1 VSKRSKEE
9 KLSKYEKD
17 YLERLAAKGKMKSMQ
32 REEPTISDE
41 ERTRKVQEA
50 EKIQI
55 KSAHQIQDAS
65 AAKIQSELDIKNKQE
80 FLENEVRTRNK
91 EVLSLIDELKVL
103 KIELDK
109 QPVKR
114 KVTKKK
120 ASPKR
125 KTSVKRKVTKKKA
138 SPKRKTSV
146 KRKVTKKKASPK
158 RRKNKRK

>member
-1 VSKRSKEE
+1 MSKRSKEE

-41 ERTRKVQEA
+41 ERTRKVKEA

-55 KSAHQIQDAS
+55 ESAHQIQEAS

-80 FLENEVRTRNK
+80 FLENEVRARNK

-120 ASPKR
+120 VAP
-125 KTSVKRKVTKKKA
+125 KRKVT
-138 SPKRKTSV
+138 
-146 KRKVTKKKASPK
+146 
-158 RRKNKRK
+158 

>member
-1 VSKRSKEE
+1 MSKRSKEE

-17 YLERLAAKGKMKSMQ
+17 YLERLAAKGKMKSIQ

-41 ERTRKVQEA
+41 ERTQKVQEA

-55 KSAHQIQDAS
+55 KSAQQVQEAS

-80 FLENEVRTRNK
+80 FLNK
-91 EVLSLIDELKVL
+91 EILSLIDELKVL

-138 SPKRKTSV
+138 SPKREK
-146 KRKVTKKKASPK
+146 
-158 RRKNKRK
+158 

>member
-1 VSKRSKEE
+1 MRSKEE

-80 FLENEVRTRNK
+80 FLNK

-138 SPKRKTSV
+138 SPKR
-146 KRKVTKKKASPK
+146 
-158 RRKNKRK
+158 RKNKRK